1 MDTPVYEMSFK
12 REFVCAM
19 GDCPNTCCK
28 GWRILFDEETYQ
40 RYLAERGKNG
50 LRLRSSIK
58 KMDGEVCFRTSLKSC
73 TFYEKSGLCN
83 LQRTI
88 GTAYMPLICRKYPRF
103 WQNYGAFAEEGLF
116 LSCPQAARLFL
127 AREDAADY
135 VKTDRTAD
143 YERWGTN
150 DDGAYLE
157 WLCTLREQML
167 LLLSEQTQP
176 LMQVLAR
183 LNLIMHDVQEQL
195 LHGGELPDIT
205 KIMHT
210 HKDCEPLRIDACITD
225 RMMTG
230 GFYHSR
236 LKRVS
241 PHLYRLCRMYFR
253 RFDRLTEAQAQE
265 QADALRR
272 QLYTAYPWMEFVMR
286 RYVAYHIRMCFLE
299 VYEDYSFVRKLGTGI
314 MHVHILELLTAIYAD
329 AKKSLTPETLAVLIS
344 VYERRGRHN
353 ADVSAGMYESLYPAL
368 DTRTSFPDQGRS
380 SFQ

>member
-1 MDTPVYEMSFK
+1 MHTPVYEMSFK
-12 REFVCAM
+12 KEFACMM

-28 GWRILFDEETYQ
+28 GWRISFDEETYQ
-40 RYLAERGKNG
+40 RYLAARGRNG
-50 LRLRSSIK
+50 LRLRSSIQK
-58 KMDGEVCFRTSLKSC
+58 KDGEVCFRTSLKSC

-83 LQRTI
+83 LQRTL
-88 GTAYMPLICRKYPRF
+88 GTEYMPLICRKYPRF
-103 WQNYGAFAEEGLF
+103 WQNYGAFAEEALF

-127 AREDAADY
+127 SHLDTLYY
-135 VKTDRTAD
+135 VQTGRFAD

-157 WLCTLREQML
+157 WLRGLREQML
-167 LLLSEQTQP
+167 FMLSDQTQP

-195 LHGGELPDIT
+195 LRGGDLPDLT

-210 HKDCEPLRIDACITD
+210 HKDCRSLRIDVCITD

-236 LKRVS
+236 LRQVS
-241 PHLYRLCRMYFR
+241 PRLYHLCRRYFKQ
-253 RFDRLTEAQAQE
+253 FDRLTVTQAQE
-265 QADALRR
+265 RADVLRSR
-272 QLYTAYPWMEFVMR
+272 LYEEYPWMDAVMR
-286 RYVAYHIRMCFLE
+286 GYVSYHLQMCFLE
-299 VYEDYSFVRKLGTGI
+299 VYEDYSFVRKIGMGI
-314 MHVHILELLTAIYAD
+314 MHMHMLELLTAIDAD
-329 AKKSLTPETLAVLIS
+329 EKKSLTQETLAVLIS

-353 ADVSAGMYESLYPAL
+353 ADVAAGMYESLYPAL
-368 DTRTSFPDQGRS
+368 EPKTFSPDQGRS